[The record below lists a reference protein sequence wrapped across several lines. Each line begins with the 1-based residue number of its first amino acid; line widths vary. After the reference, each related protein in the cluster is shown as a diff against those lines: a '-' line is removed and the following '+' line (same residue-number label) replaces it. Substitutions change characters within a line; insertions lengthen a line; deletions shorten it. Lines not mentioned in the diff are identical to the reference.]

1 MINIDLF
8 IIYLIQYQLA
18 VDKFAHRPRQAPQ
31 FELQDF
37 FGQVLRFIVVNIPL
51 SLDYGIEA
59 QSFVYAVIDEIKL
72 LDQRSRTNLFY
83 QATGP
88 IVLIDL
94 NQVQCVIG
102 RILDRGKWAIA
113 LCDPWGLFFIHLTHE
128 SGISYNKGMNS
139 GWMNLG

>member
-8 IIYLIQYQLA
+8 IHIIQYQLA

-51 SLDYGIEA
+51 SIDHEIEA
-59 QSFVYAVIDEIKL
+59 QSLVYAVINEVKV
-72 LDQRSRTNLFY
+72 LDHGTDFYGRFY

-88 IVLIDL
+88 TVFVDL
-94 NQVQCVIG
+94 DQVQCVIG
-102 RILDRGKWAIA
+102 RVLDRGKWAIVDRSTSVA
-113 LCDPWGLFFIHLTHE
+113 QIYHTV
-128 SGISYNKGMNS
+128 
-139 GWMNLG
+139 